1 MRQRNNVT
9 DHTLEVDRDQD
20 RIRAKEETCA
30 HTSRDSNNRKG
41 EEMIRNV
48 WILATVSQG
57 FYTLCLTLQDTSACT

>member
-30 HTSRDSNNRKG
+30 HTSAHT
-41 EEMIRNV
+41 E
-48 WILATVSQG
+48 QG
-57 FYTLCLTLQDTSACT
+57 Q